1 MKFKSNIMD
10 ARSVGRSLARITHEI
25 LEKNKG
31 AENIVLLGIKRRGV
45 PLAAVLADNIKIFD
59 GAEVP
64 FGEIDITA
72 YRDDIP
78 RDKPKNSTEGSDIP
92 FDLSDK
98 TVILVDDV
106 ICSGRTVRAAIECV
120 FANGRPRSVQLAVLV
135 DRGHREL
142 PIRPDFVGK
151 NIPTSKTE
159 RIVVKVDSVDG
170 ETGVD
175 IYSV

>member
-1 MKFKSNIMD
+1 MD

-31 AENIVLLGIKRRGV
+31 ADNIVLLGIKRRGV
-45 PLAAVLADNIKIFD
+45 PLAAVLAENIKKFD
-59 GAEVP
+59 GTNVP
-64 FGEIDITA
+64 YGEIDITA

-78 RDKPKNSTEGSDIP
+78 KDKATTPKNGIP
-92 FDLSDK
+92 LDLSDK

-106 ICSGRTVRAAIECV
+106 ICSGRTVRAAIECI

-175 IYSV
+175 IYSVN

>member
-1 MKFKSNIMD
+1 MD

-31 AENIVLLGIKRRGV
+31 ADNIVILGIKRRGV

-59 GAEVP
+59 GAEVS

-72 YRDDIP
+72 YRDDI
-78 RDKPKNSTEGSDIP
+78 DKSKIRPEGSVIP

-120 FANGRPRSVQLAVLV
+120 FDSGRPRSVQLAVLV